1 MKRDMKSQWRDVSPA
16 FLLALGIVNVIYFEL
31 VSSIKIHRFSSQ
43 VNDILV
49 LSLFVVGEV
58 VLFSVAI
65 RLYDRRK
72 K

>member
-49 LSLFVVGEV
+49 LSLLVVGEV